1 MAPLVSDMVLVIIPA
16 YNEEKKIGRVIRGL
30 FEQGL
35 EDIVVVDDGS
45 TDQTAAQ
52 ARKLGVKV
60 LRHEINRGQGAALET
75 GSAYARRIGADVV
88 IHFDGD
94 DQFNPED
101 IPKAISFMER
111 KNLDVVFGSR
121 FLDRRSQIPWLK
133 RKIIL
138 PFSRWINFVFT
149 GCLLSDAHNGFRI
162 FSQKALKMIHITH
175 DRMAHNTEIVRQV
188 KKFHLRYE
196 EFPVEVK
203 YHTYG
208 QGVGGGLMILKDLI
222 IGLFT
227 RLI

>member
-1 MAPLVSDMVLVIIPA
+1 MVLVIVPA
-16 YNEEKKIGRVIRGL
+16 YNEEEKIGRVIRGL

-35 EDIVVVDDGS
+35 KNVVVVDDGS
-45 TDQTAAQ
+45 TDGTVAEAE
-52 ARKLGVKV
+52 KLGVKI

-75 GSAYARRIGADVV
+75 GNAYARLVNADQVV
-88 IHFDGD
+88 HFDAD
-94 DQFNPED
+94 DQFNPAD
-101 IPKAISFMER
+101 VLDGVSLMGQ

-121 FLDRRSQIPWLK
+121 FIDERSKIPWLK
-133 RKIIL
+133 RVIIL
-138 PFSRWINFVFT
+138 PLSRWVNFVFT

-162 FSQKALKMIHITH
+162 LSKNALGMLHITH

-188 KKFHLRYE
+188 KKFHLRYA

-208 QGVGGGLMILKDLI
+208 QGVGGGFMILRDLI
-222 IGLFT
+222 VGLFT